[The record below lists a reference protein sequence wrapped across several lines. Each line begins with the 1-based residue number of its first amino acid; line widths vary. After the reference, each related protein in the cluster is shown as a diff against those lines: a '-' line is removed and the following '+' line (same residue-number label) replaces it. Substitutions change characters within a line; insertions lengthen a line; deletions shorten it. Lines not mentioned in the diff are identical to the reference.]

1 MKKCLN
7 NNGVIIARCWHS
19 NEHYGLI
26 KKLMIVLCIYLIHI
40 TWTMIIILMMNVAII
55 QNERFTH
62 NRLVKIS
69 RLFDN
74 NKKDFSWLSVNER
87 EVILINR

>member
-1 MKKCLN
+1 
-7 NNGVIIARCWHS
+7 
-19 NEHYGLI
+19 
-26 KKLMIVLCIYLIHI
+26 
-40 TWTMIIILMMNVAII
+40 MIIILMMNVAII

-74 NKKDFSWLSVNER
+74 NKKDFSLLSVNER